1 MTSSIRSFVITTA
14 TVIIRVDDMDGATA
28 VLNTST
34 IVLNP
39 TLQYSP
45 EGVHPRGPYVADFD
59 KPLRAAISPHR

>member
-1 MTSSIRSFVITTA
+1 
-14 TVIIRVDDMDGATA
+14 MDGATA